1 MLTAP
6 SVCPRHQHIC
16 MALRFFAISFLFLL
30 VLHQP
35 VRADEEVSTRSLF
48 HELATIERQ
57 IDWPGTAADVTR
69 LRERMTKLQALARTL
84 IGERKATLSAEMLK
98 LDALGPPPEEK
109 ETESADVREQRA
121 RLNDGVI
128 RLEGDMKQ
136 AELVLAEIEVLTSKL
151 QTETVDRRIVEFM
164 DPEPVIFSEEHWRLV
179 QQALRTDGYDQK
191 ELPWWWRAMVLLAG
205 LSGLFAGILRQTKVT
220 SPSGRAP
227 RIWSLLFLSA
237 IIGGGHL
244 YVSRNAGAFDPVA
257 GASIMVALA
266 ALIGLT
272 IGTLYRWI
280 VDETDAL
287 AFTTEP
293 DRQVMW
299 VTFTALNLQMILAL
313 LGDPTPLA
321 SELTE
326 FARAIIGLAA
336 VAALVLLLMR
346 SVRQTRSEGRIR
358 KTLRERRLSRRAGWK
373 RLIGPSEI
381 AGIAM
386 TLTFPVLYIMGYRD
400 VGDWLLIGLVG
411 SVMGLATLAFMTS
424 TFETTASHLVR
435 RWLRPGIALRLGNR
449 VPARTE
455 RHLQFW
461 VSTVM
466 TLFAFLFIGGLIILA
481 WGVEPSQI
489 WLWFDGRM
497 EGIEFGEFELHF
509 ISIFYALIALLVVL
523 AISRG
528 LQSLLERRLFDSID
542 LPLSGRSAIKS
553 LIGYSGFAIG
563 VLVFLMTLGIDLG
576 NLAIVAGALS
586 VGLGFGIQAI
596 VGNFV
601 SGILL
606 LLERPLK
613 VGDWVCI
620 GDFEGKVRRISFRAT
635 EIETAERASVLV
647 PNSSI
652 ISGAVLNRS
661 FKDKLGRVELE
672 IRTAANRSVS
682 ELREAL
688 SGCAHEVREFVDQPS
703 PKVILSDGDT
713 EALVFRIWAFMP
725 FIDVA
730 DKRLAEGELRERIHD
745 CLKKM
750 DAVAPPTD
758 TVSENSFV

>member
-1 MLTAP
+1 MPVMLRLL
-6 SVCPRHQHIC
+6 S
-16 MALRFFAISFLFLL
+16 LFFL
-30 VLHQP
+30 VLVTLHQP
-35 VRADEEVSTRSLF
+35 ARADEEVSTRSLF
-48 HELATIERQ
+48 HELAAVERQ
-57 IDWPGTAADVTR
+57 IDWPGNAEDVTR

-98 LDALGPPPEEK
+98 LDALGPPPEDK
-109 ETESADVREQRA
+109 ETESADVREQRT
-121 RLNDGVI
+121 RLNDRVT

-136 AELVLAEIEVLTSKL
+136 AELVLAEIEVLTAKL

-164 DPEPVIFSEEHWRLV
+164 NPEPVIFGETHREQLLE
-179 QQALRTDGYDQK
+179 ALKSDGTDQK
-191 ELPWWWRAMVLLAG
+191 ELSWWWRVLALLAG
-205 LSGLFAGILRQTKVT
+205 VSGLFAGILRQAKVT

-227 RIWSLLFLSA
+227 RIWSLLFLTA

-244 YVSRNAGAFDPVA
+244 YLSQNAGAYDPMA
-257 GASIMVALA
+257 GASVMVALS

-287 AFTTEP
+287 ALTTEP
-293 DRQVMW
+293 DRHAMW
-299 VTFTALNLQMILAL
+299 VTFTTLNLQMILAL
-313 LGDPTPLA
+313 LGDPTPVA
-321 SELTE
+321 NELTE
-326 FARAIIGLAA
+326 IARAIIGLGA
-336 VAALVLLLMR
+336 VTALLLLLVR
-346 SVRQTRSEGRIR
+346 SIRQSRNEGRIR
-358 KTLRERRLSRRAGWK
+358 KTLRERRLSRRTGWK

-386 TLTFPVLYIMGYRD
+386 TLAFPVLYISGYRD
-400 VGDWLLIGLVG
+400 VADWLLIGLVG

-523 AISRG
+523 GISRG

-553 LIGYSGFAIG
+553 LIGYTGFAVG

-606 LLERPLK
+606 LLERPIK
-613 VGDWVCI
+613 VGDWVRI

-635 EIETAERASVLV
+635 ELETAERASVLV

-672 IRTAANRSVS
+672 IRTAANRPVS

-688 SGCAHEVREFVDQPS
+688 IGCAHEVREFVEQPS
-703 PKVILSDGDT
+703 PKVILRDGDT
-713 EALVFRIWAFMP
+713 ESLIFRIWAFMP

-745 CLKKM
+745 CLRQM

-758 TVSENSFV
+758 TVPENNSV